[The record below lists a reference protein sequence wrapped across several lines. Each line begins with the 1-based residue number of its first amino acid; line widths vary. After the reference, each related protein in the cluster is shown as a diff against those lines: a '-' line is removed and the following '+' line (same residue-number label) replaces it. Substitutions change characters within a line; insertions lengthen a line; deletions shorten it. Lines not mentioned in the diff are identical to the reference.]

1 MKSAELKE
9 ILEIFILKLDE
20 NSAELKNSNQIL
32 DLIDKKTIEIK
43 GFQPK
48 INPIQLEQFFE
59 SQRKLNDSFEYELGE
74 LFSKNKNDLQIIL
87 KKHQNKYSYNH
98 ILIAFIVLH
107 LFCFGF
113 LSYGLNQNAQK
124 NDFEKE
130 MQRYKYEAISRDQ
143 FIKEK
148 GLVEKYKKWTEK

>member
-20 NSAELKNSNQIL
+20 NSLELKNSNKIL

-43 GFQPK
+43 NFQPK
-48 INPIQLEQFFE
+48 INPNQLEQFFD
-59 SQRKLNDSFEYELGE
+59 SQKKLNDKYEYELRE
-74 LFSKNKNDLQIIL
+74 LFSKNKSDLQSIL
-87 KKHQNKYSYNH
+87 RNNQSKFSYNH
-98 ILIAFIVLH
+98 ILIAFIILL
-107 LFCFGF
+107 LFSFGF
-113 LSYGLNQNAQK
+113 LSYGLSQNAQK
-124 NDFEKE
+124 NDYEKE

-148 GLVEKYKKWTEK
+148 GLIEKYKKWFDK

>member
-1 MKSAELKE
+1 MKSTELKE

-20 NSAELKNSNQIL
+20 NSAEMKNSNKIL

-43 GFQPK
+43 NFQPK
-48 INPIQLEQFFE
+48 INPIQLEQFFD
-59 SQRKLNDSFEYELGE
+59 SQRKQNDNYIYELRE
-74 LFSKNKNDLQIIL
+74 LFSKNKSDLQSIL
-87 KKHQNKYSYNH
+87 RKNQSKFSYNH
-98 ILIAFIVLH
+98 ILIAFIVLL
-107 LFCFGF
+107 LFCFVF

-148 GLVEKYKKWTEK
+148 GLVEKYQKWTEK

>member
-1 MKSAELKE
+1 MKSTELKE

-20 NSAELKNSNQIL
+20 NSAEMKNSNKIL

-43 GFQPK
+43 NFQPK
-48 INPIQLEQFFE
+48 INPNQLEQFFD
-59 SQRKLNDSFEYELGE
+59 SQKKLNDKYEYELRE
-74 LFSKNKNDLQIIL
+74 LFSKNKSDLQSIL
-87 KKHQNKYSYNH
+87 RKNQSKFSYNH
-98 ILIAFIVLH
+98 ILIAFIVLL

-148 GLVEKYKKWTEK
+148 GLVEKYQKWTEK

>member
-74 LFSKNKNDLQIIL
+74 LFSKKQ
-87 KKHQNKYSYNH
+87 
-98 ILIAFIVLH
+98 
-107 LFCFGF
+107 
-113 LSYGLNQNAQK
+113 
-124 NDFEKE
+124 E
-130 MQRYKYEAISRDQ
+130 
-143 FIKEK
+143 
-148 GLVEKYKKWTEK
+148 